1 MADALSSKAR
11 QTDAVARQGGD
22 EFTVLLA
29 GAPLPEAQNLFGRL
43 REEAAEYSEHELG
56 FRFSLSAGA
65 ASFPSDGGDPN
76 GLLEAA
82 DAAMYRAK
90 RRGRDQLYYRL
101 MDAAKGGR
109 DSRR

>member
-1 MADALSSKAR
+1 M
-11 QTDAVARQGGD
+11 
-22 EFTVLLA
+22 LLA

-56 FRFSLSAGA
+56 FRLSLSAGA
-65 ASFPSDGGDPN
+65 ASFLSDGGDPN

-82 DAAMYRAK
+82 DTVMYR
-90 RRGRDQLYYRL
+90 RNVRGRIGFTTGSW
-101 MDAAKGGR
+101 APAEGEP